1 MFFVKLLHIK
11 GVRNGS
17 FSPQRMVVLQGKLW
31 KKLRTRV
38 RDMYLYDVLRAAGTP
53 DAAQL

>member
-1 MFFVKLLHIK
+1 MFFVKLLPYK

-17 FSPQRMVVLQGKLW
+17 FSRRNATHGKGKLW
-31 KKLRTRV
+31 KLQTRV
-38 RDMYLYDVLRAAGTP
+38 RDIVLDVLRAAWTP